1 MVQLQ
6 NIDLGKLIAAAGGD
20 PWRINASLQS
30 GRPAQIAELGQ
41 AFHNAGQCTAEA
53 DNAFVEAYRR
63 FESSWNRDNGE
74 HPINDSAEVQRTIRS
89 LRGQATQLPKIAVD
103 LENIAASL
111 AEAQRTCGVLI
122 STLEAQLTDIDG
134 RIGAAEELERTGHL
148 SAADKEAVDQLIN
161 SLELQAI
168 DDTKSTLAQLQSIR
182 AGYSDY
188 LQGSLTNLR
197 TDGYDPTAIQG
208 LDADKTKDQVPDG
221 IPPSGLE
228 AAELADIKR
237 VTNQAVVDQ
246 MAKVRA
252 AQKAID
258 DALATAYTKGQG
270 SPEGQAALA
279 RLPQLKKNLADALN
293 DLGKLPD
300 YNNVDPSSVRT
311 SPDGHFVFGY
321 TADGQPMQVT
331 GQLKNGTGEIFD
343 QGTGTYYTFQ
353 GGKLVG
359 TRTLDPGRAEA
370 TDEPLLTAVTLAVGA
385 PELKAGGEAAWQGLK
400 TLFTREGLASGV
412 GITSDN
418 VLPRAF
424 AAAET
429 RAAAAAQSLAT
440 DHPLPLSPTAAV
452 DHPVPLTPSEHAAP
466 PGHEPALAGGGAHTA
481 RPPAYEVPPPLPSD
495 SPLFDGYHPVEPGPE
510 FTTADGRLVY
520 PDDSLPTK
528 PYAIPGTVIPNAQL
542 SAGTELG
549 RFGYPGG
556 AYLAP
561 DRTPFA
567 QLSLPP
573 DGLLKPYYRYV
584 VDDPTKLPPGWHIEQ
599 SQAAPWFHQPGGGT
613 QYRIIDEFGNNGSVE
628 ELVRWGFLRRIN

>member
-1 MVQLQ
+1 M
-6 NIDLGKLIAAAGGD
+6 
-20 PWRINASLQS
+20 
-30 GRPAQIAELGQ
+30 
-41 AFHNAGQCTAEA
+41 
-53 DNAFVEAYRR
+53 
-63 FESSWNRDNGE
+63 
-74 HPINDSAEVQRTIRS
+74 
-89 LRGQATQLPKIAVD
+89 
-103 LENIAASL
+103 
-111 AEAQRTCGVLI
+111 
-122 STLEAQLTDIDG
+122 
-134 RIGAAEELERTGHL
+134 
-148 SAADKEAVDQLIN
+148 
-161 SLELQAI
+161 
-168 DDTKSTLAQLQSIR
+168 
-182 AGYSDY
+182 
-188 LQGSLTNLR
+188 
-197 TDGYDPTAIQG
+197 
-208 LDADKTKDQVPDG
+208 PDG

-228 AAELADIKR
+228 AGELADIKR

-258 DALATAYTKGQG
+258 HALATAYTKGQG

-279 RLPQLKKNLADALN
+279 RLPELKKNLADALN

-300 YNNVDPSSVRT
+300 YNNVDPTTVHT

-466 PGHEPALAGGGAHTA
+466 PATSRPWRAAEPILHRLPLTRCRLRC
-481 RPPAYEVPPPLPSD
+481 RPIHHCSMD
-495 SPLFDGYHPVEPGPE
+495 I
-510 FTTADGRLVY
+510 TR
-520 PDDSLPTK
+520 
-528 PYAIPGTVIPNAQL
+528 
-542 SAGTELG
+542 
-549 RFGYPGG
+549 
-556 AYLAP
+556 
-561 DRTPFA
+561 
-567 QLSLPP
+567 
-573 DGLLKPYYRYV
+573 
-584 VDDPTKLPPGWHIEQ
+584 
-599 SQAAPWFHQPGGGT
+599 
-613 QYRIIDEFGNNGSVE
+613 
-628 ELVRWGFLRRIN
+628 

>member
-20 PWRINASLQS
+20 PWQINASLQS

-63 FESSWNRDNGE
+63 FESSWNRDNGD

-89 LRGQATQLPKIAVD
+89 LRGQAAQLPKIAVD

-122 STLEAQLTDIDG
+122 STLEAQLTDIDR
-134 RIGAAEELERTGHL
+134 RIGAAEELDRTGNL
-148 SAADKEAVDQLIN
+148 SAADQEAVDQLIN

-188 LQGSLTNLR
+188 LQKSLTNLR

-228 AAELADIKR
+228 AGELADIKR

-258 DALATAYTKGQG
+258 HALATAYTKGQG

-279 RLPQLKKNLADALN
+279 RLPELKKNLADALN

-300 YNNVDPSSVRT
+300 YNNVDPTTVHT

-400 TLFTREGLASGV
+400 TLFTGEGLSSGV

-452 DHPVPLTPSEHAAP
+452 DHPVP
-466 PGHEPALAGGGAHTA
+466 
-481 RPPAYEVPPPLPSD
+481 
-495 SPLFDGYHPVEPGPE
+495 
-510 FTTADGRLVY
+510 
-520 PDDSLPTK
+520 
-528 PYAIPGTVIPNAQL
+528 
-542 SAGTELG
+542 
-549 RFGYPGG
+549 
-556 AYLAP
+556 
-561 DRTPFA
+561 
-567 QLSLPP
+567 
-573 DGLLKPYYRYV
+573 
-584 VDDPTKLPPGWHIEQ
+584 
-599 SQAAPWFHQPGGGT
+599 
-613 QYRIIDEFGNNGSVE
+613 
-628 ELVRWGFLRRIN
+628 

>member
-20 PWRINASLQS
+20 PWQINASLQS

-63 FESSWNRDNGE
+63 FESSWNRDNGD

-89 LRGQATQLPKIAVD
+89 LRGQAAQLPKIAVD

-122 STLEAQLTDIDG
+122 STLEAQLTDIDR
-134 RIGAAEELERTGHL
+134 RIGAAEELDRTGNL
-148 SAADKEAVDQLIN
+148 SAADQEAVDQLIN

-188 LQGSLTNLR
+188 LQKSLTNLR

-228 AAELADIKR
+228 AGELADIKR

-258 DALATAYTKGQG
+258 HALATAYTKGQG

-279 RLPQLKKNLADALN
+279 RLPELKKNLADALN

-300 YNNVDPSSVRT
+300 YNNVDPTTVHT

-452 DHPVPLTPSEHAAP
+452 DHPVP
-466 PGHEPALAGGGAHTA
+466 
-481 RPPAYEVPPPLPSD
+481 
-495 SPLFDGYHPVEPGPE
+495 
-510 FTTADGRLVY
+510 
-520 PDDSLPTK
+520 
-528 PYAIPGTVIPNAQL
+528 
-542 SAGTELG
+542 
-549 RFGYPGG
+549 
-556 AYLAP
+556 
-561 DRTPFA
+561 
-567 QLSLPP
+567 
-573 DGLLKPYYRYV
+573 
-584 VDDPTKLPPGWHIEQ
+584 
-599 SQAAPWFHQPGGGT
+599 
-613 QYRIIDEFGNNGSVE
+613 
-628 ELVRWGFLRRIN
+628 